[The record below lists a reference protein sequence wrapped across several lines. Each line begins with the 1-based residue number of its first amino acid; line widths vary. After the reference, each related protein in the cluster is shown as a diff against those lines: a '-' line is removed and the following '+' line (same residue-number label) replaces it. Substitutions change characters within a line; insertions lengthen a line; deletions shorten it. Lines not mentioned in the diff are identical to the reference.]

1 MHPIG
6 VYTNTMPETSPPL
19 TPDTQLF
26 ADAFNAS
33 PIGIAVE
40 NMEGQPLFVNPA
52 FCNFLGFTEEE
63 LRQKHCVDFSP
74 PEDAQKDWE
83 CFQQLR
89 AGAIDH
95 YQMEKRYFRRD
106 GSVVWGRLS
115 ISLLNHRP
123 VPLVVGMVEDI
134 TSKKRAEEALR
145 MSEERFRLAQQAA
158 RIGTFE
164 RNLRTDFVT
173 WTPEL
178 ESIYGLRAGQFTG
191 TRMAFAKL
199 VHPEDRD
206 AVFKRTEEAI
216 QTGRATS
223 GEWRA
228 IWPDGSIH
236 WIAGWWQVFK
246 DQAGEPTRM
255 LGINMDITDRKL
267 AETRLREYERAV
279 ENSQEMITVV
289 DRDYRYL
296 IANRQFLTTRGANND
311 QVIGR
316 FVSEV
321 IDRKVFEEIIEP
333 KLEEAFHGK
342 VVRYEMTYTY
352 PEIGEREL
360 SVSYHPIEGPRGVDR
375 VACIVHDITDL
386 KRAEEALA
394 SMSRKLIEAQEQERR
409 RLARE
414 LHDDINQRL
423 ALVTAELERLENDP
437 SNLPARLEQ
446 LRQSTLEITNEIKVL
461 SHELHSSN
469 IENLGVSAG
478 IRGWCREFGDRHG
491 MEVHFKDDAGRAI
504 PVDVG
509 LCLFRVLQEALHNAA
524 RHSGAKRIDVRLG
537 EKPTEVH
544 LLVSDAG
551 TGFDIQEA
559 RRGRGL
565 GLVSMQEQVRLLKG
579 SITIDSRINSGTTI
593 HVRVPLPA
601 EPGPGLV
608 AR

>member
-1 MHPIG
+1 MPDIPQPII
-6 VYTNTMPETSPPL
+6 PE
-19 TPDTQLF
+19 TQLF

-33 PIGIAVE
+33 PIGIVVE
-40 NMEGQPLFVNPA
+40 DMEGQPLFVNPA

-63 LRQKHCVDFSP
+63 LRHKHCVDFSP

-89 AGAIDH
+89 AGTIDH
-95 YQMEKRYFRRD
+95 YQLEKRYFRRD
-106 GSVVWGRLS
+106 GSIIWGRLS

-123 VPLVVGMVEDI
+123 APLVVAMVEDI
-134 TSKKRAEEALR
+134 TSKKRAEDALR

-199 VHPEDRD
+199 VHPDDRD
-206 AVFKRTEEAI
+206 RVAKLTEEAI
-216 QTGRATS
+216 ETGRPTS

-228 IWPDGSIH
+228 IWPDRSIH

-246 DQAGEPTRM
+246 DQAGQPARM

-267 AETRLREYERAV
+267 GETRLHEYERAV
-279 ENSQEMITVV
+279 EGSQEMIAVV
-289 DRDYRYL
+289 DRDYRFL
-296 IANRQFLTTRGANND
+296 IANRQFVTTRGAESE
-311 QVIGR
+311 QVIGK

-321 IDRKVFEEIIEP
+321 VEKKTFEEIVQP

-342 VVRYEMTYTY
+342 VVRFEMKYTY
-352 PEIGEREL
+352 PQLGEREL

-375 VACIVHDITDL
+375 VACILHDITEL

-394 SMSRKLIEAQEQERR
+394 GMSRKLIEAQEQERR
-409 RLARE
+409 SIARE

-423 ALVTAELERLENDP
+423 ALVAVELQRLQDDP
-437 SNLPARLEQ
+437 SELKTRLQ
-446 LRQSTLEITNEIKVL
+446 ALRQSTVEITDDIQAL
-461 SHELHSSN
+461 SHELHSSKL
-469 IENLGVSAG
+469 EYLGVVPG
-478 IRGWCREFGDRHG
+478 IRGWCGEFGDRHR
-491 MEVHFKDDAGRAI
+491 MEVHFKSEAARAI
-504 PVDVG
+504 PVEIG
-509 LCLFRVLQEALHNAA
+509 LCLFRILQEALHNAA
-524 RHSGAKRIDVRLG
+524 RHSGAKRIDVQLT
-537 EKPTEVH
+537 ESPAEVH

-551 TGFDIQEA
+551 TGFNIEEA
-559 RRGRGL
+559 RQGRGL
-565 GLVSMQEQVRLLKG
+565 GLLSMQERVRLVSG
-579 SITIDSRINSGTTI
+579 SITIDSTLNTGTTI
-593 HVRVPLPA
+593 HVRVPLPPDSGA
-601 EPGPGLV
+601 QLAAG
-608 AR
+608 